1 MNGKDCRAV
10 RLEIDSSELNRRLS
24 EQVEA
29 HLVACTACSQFR
41 TERRELRE
49 LVGSLQPVAAP
60 ADFDMRLR
68 ARMARER
75 DDRARQP
82 FIFRFAMT
90 TPAIAVAALLVM
102 LVGTIVWINQRDRT
116 ASPQTALADKNN
128 ETPNTASPAPASV
141 KSGNSENKPGN
152 VAVNQPENQQ
162 RQKPGVRNVKAS
174 PGANPAPQVSD
185 YSARRA
191 ESFPIRAD
199 RDGEVSVAAPSKPL
213 VVSVQ
218 DANGATHRILLPPIS
233 FGSQRFDNR
242 TPVSMT
248 NRRDW

>member
-1 MNGKDCRAV
+1 MNGKDCRTV
-10 RLEIDSSELNRRLS
+10 RLEIDSSEISQRLS
-24 EQVEA
+24 EPVEA
-29 HLVACTACSQFR
+29 HLVACAACSQFR

-75 DDRARQP
+75 ESRARQP

-90 TPAIAVAALLVM
+90 TPAIAVAALLVV
-102 LVGTIVWINQRDRT
+102 VGSIVWMNQRNRT
-116 ASPQTALADKNN
+116 ETSPAASAGRDKEQTNN
-128 ETPNTASPAPASV
+128 TSPAPVIV
-141 KSGNSENKPGN
+141 KKDDNKTDPGV
-152 VAVNQPENQQ
+152 VATIDRRENQKHQ
-162 RQKPGVRNVKAS
+162 TQSTRNVKAA
-174 PGANPAPQVSD
+174 PPASQVSD
-185 YSARRA
+185 FSARRA
-191 ESFPIRAD
+191 ESFPIRLD
-199 RDGEVSVAAPSKPL
+199 RDGEVSLTAPSKPM
-213 VVSVQ
+213 VVTVQ
-218 DANGATHRILLPPIS
+218 DANGATHKISLPPIS